1 MPRYEYHCSECNSLI
16 TVLHLSDEKETD
28 CSKCLA
34 KNSLVK
40 QLTNFMNL
48 SKKKETKTQI
58 GDVTEEFI
66 QSSREELKKQKRD
79 MKDTS

>member
-1 MPRYEYHCSECNSLI
+1 
-16 TVLHLSDEKETD
+16 
-28 CSKCLA
+28 
-34 KNSLVK
+34 
-40 QLTNFMNL
+40 MNL